1 MTNRPYKPIE
11 GTIVGDAIAVK
22 PNAFIENGIKVNC
35 ITRVGAN
42 GEKTENP
49 ISYLHVYM
57 FCPINSGLKPFTIGM
72 LPSDRG
78 INEPK
83 RL

>member
-1 MTNRPYKPIE
+1 MTNRPDKPIE

-42 GEKTENP
+42 GEKN
-49 ISYLHVYM
+49 
-57 FCPINSGLKPFTIGM
+57 GKPYILSARIYVLSNKFWFKTFYN
-72 LPSDRG
+72 R
-78 INEPK
+78 NVTK
-83 RL
+83 